1 MAKASRRITAV
12 VAFLLLAGAAIL
24 ATGPHKRLGGGEPRE
39 EAPVSKPGKPLPA
52 LTAPRVV
59 VEKRARRLHDTGGD
73 T

>member
-24 ATGPHKRLGGGEPRE
+24 ATGPHKRLGGGEP
-39 EAPVSKPGKPLPA
+39 LPA